1 MIKMIKMKINPV
13 KALVKDWPKFCFKQ
27 VTPYFSPNFDMNH
40 SPNMVRLAFGTWIN
54 EWMNEWRIPICLFVS
69 SPAAWLIHMTQEFHR
84 LISYFTLWL
93 YGVTVVQNTSISFMK
108 ICYHG
113 KIGSL
118 LIIPQNIYL
127 TYFDL
132 YWSKF
137 NEIDIKMLSR
147 NKADHV

>member
-1 MIKMIKMKINPV
+1 MQ
-13 KALVKDWPKFCFKQ
+13 Q

-54 EWMNEWRIPICLFVS
+54 EWINESMSEWMDEWRIPICSFVL
-69 SPAAWLIHMTQEFHR
+69 SPAAWLIHMTWEFHR

-93 YGVTVVQNTSISFMK
+93 YSVTVVQTTSISFMK

-147 NKADHV
+147 NKAGHV